1 MIARGHPAGQKQNL
15 LHFFFFLFL
24 MDILIVNKDFFLN
37 RTFMF
42 LSLPVTADNTP
53 KASFAKSSG
62 QDC

>member
-15 LHFFFFLFL
+15 LHFFFLFL